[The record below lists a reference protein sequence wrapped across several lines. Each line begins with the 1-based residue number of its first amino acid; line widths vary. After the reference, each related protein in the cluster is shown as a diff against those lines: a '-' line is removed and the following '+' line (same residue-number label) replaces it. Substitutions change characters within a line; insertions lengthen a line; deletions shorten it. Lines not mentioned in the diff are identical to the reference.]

1 MIRAA
6 RPLAAILGVAV
17 ALATLTACIQ
27 NNVSPAQSWL
37 NGQDGVAEASIVF
50 DSTSMFGSSGVVR
63 GELEEGLDGARLD
76 GLVERVLGYLR
87 DNQQVEIR
95 LGIADVDF
103 VVAGDAAAAR
113 AQWDDLRRLDDLASA
128 LALGADGV
136 RVHVLRPA
144 LRQTVD
150 ALQGYRSSVEVE
162 GFRTAQ
168 EEIDDR
174 RGDDSGPGEHDSGAL
189 QILDGEA
196 CEPSAEAWS
205 RVLVTAADDAIAQGT
220 VDACGDYL
228 LQYTGET
235 DLTVAA
241 VAWAASQAGSGDPVP
256 TITLTEWDPGYY
268 EIQVTPGDAA
278 LFPVMA
284 AFEQPGAPVVRYV
297 LAADGTLE
305 LRADEDASAGE
316 LLALLT
322 ASPLAARLSSI
333 SLQGTVAGPVGGESV
348 TALGTLDQL
357 GSLVAEAE
365 ALFPLDPAFYQ
376 VTIDPASVRIDLYS
390 APGSD
395 PDMAANAVA
404 LRSNPIWTTRD
415 TYVYYMQG
423 YVLISDG
430 VASLGSDT
438 YSRPEPLEAFA
449 EAWNAG

>member
-150 ALQGYRSSVEVE
+150 ALQG
-162 GFRTAQ
+162 
-168 EEIDDR
+168 
-174 RGDDSGPGEHDSGAL
+174 
-189 QILDGEA
+189 
-196 CEPSAEAWS
+196 
-205 RVLVTAADDAIAQGT
+205 
-220 VDACGDYL
+220 
-228 LQYTGET
+228 
-235 DLTVAA
+235 
-241 VAWAASQAGSGDPVP
+241 
-256 TITLTEWDPGYY
+256 
-268 EIQVTPGDAA
+268 
-278 LFPVMA
+278 
-284 AFEQPGAPVVRYV
+284 
-297 LAADGTLE
+297 
-305 LRADEDASAGE
+305 
-316 LLALLT
+316 
-322 ASPLAARLSSI
+322 
-333 SLQGTVAGPVGGESV
+333 
-348 TALGTLDQL
+348 
-357 GSLVAEAE
+357 
-365 ALFPLDPAFYQ
+365 
-376 VTIDPASVRIDLYS
+376 
-390 APGSD
+390 
-395 PDMAANAVA
+395 
-404 LRSNPIWTTRD
+404 
-415 TYVYYMQG
+415 
-423 YVLISDG
+423 
-430 VASLGSDT
+430 
-438 YSRPEPLEAFA
+438 
-449 EAWNAG
+449 